1 MMMKKRIIL
10 FIVITITL
18 GIIASLVYRNSKE
31 EPRFSVYRPSHID
44 GKVVDIINEKIVLIE
59 ITDDHDGFN
68 VGDKVVVEYKIGL
81 WRNPD
86 DLGEKIPAEIFVGD
100 TIGVQFWG
108 DDVSQEG
115 EYEMITINSI
125 TKYTEEG
132 ENYREL
138 SKEHSNYI
146 AGKVVEIKDENS
158 VVVEITKERGG
169 YEIGE
174 RVYIKYKQ
182 SLYLRDISEDESENN
197 AVLKIDDEISVEV
210 WYYEIEQN
218 EDMDIIEVK
227 EVYLNN
233 WYDLPELE

>member
-1 MMMKKRIIL
+1 MKKRIIL

-18 GIIASLVYRNSKE
+18 GIMALLVYRNSKE
-31 EPRFSVYRPSHID
+31 EPRFSVYHPSHID

-81 WRNPD
+81 WSNPD
-86 DLGEKIPAEIFVGD
+86 DLGEKIPAEIFVED

-108 DDVSQEG
+108 DDVSQG
-115 EYEMITINSI
+115 DKYEMISVDSI
-125 TKYTEEG
+125 KKYTEEG

-146 AGKVVEIKDENS
+146 AGKVVEIKDNNS
-158 VVVEITKERGG
+158 VIVEVTKERGG
-169 YEIGE
+169 YKVGE
-174 RVYIKYKQ
+174 KVCIKYKQ
-182 SLYLRDISEDESENN
+182 VLYMIDISEDGNT
-197 AVLKIDDEISVEV
+197 AILKMGDEISVEA

-227 EVYLNN
+227 DIYLNN
-233 WYDLPELE
+233 WYD

>member
-1 MMMKKRIIL
+1 MKKRIIL

-31 EPRFSVYRPSHID
+31 EPRFSVHHPSYIN
-44 GKVVDIINEKIVLIE
+44 GEVVEIINESRVLIK
-59 ITDDHDGFN
+59 ITGDHDGFN
-68 VGDKVVVEYKIGL
+68 VGDKVMVEYKIGL
-81 WRNPD
+81 WID
-86 DLGEKIPAEIFVGD
+86 GEDPGEAIPAEIFVGD

-169 YEIGE
+169 YKVGE
-174 RVYIKYKQ
+174 KVCIKYKQ
-182 SLYLRDISEDESENN
+182 VLYMRDISEDESENN

-227 EVYLNN
+227 DIYLNN
-233 WYDLPELE
+233 WYDLPKLE

>member
-1 MMMKKRIIL
+1 MKKRIIL

-18 GIIASLVYRNSKE
+18 GIIAALVYQNSKE
-31 EPRFSVYRPSHID
+31 ESRFSVYRPSHID
-44 GKVVDIINEKIVLIE
+44 GKVVEIINEKKVLIE
-59 ITDDHDGFN
+59 ITGDRDGFN
-68 VGDKVVVEYKIGL
+68 EGDKVMVDYKIGL

-86 DLGEKIPAEIFVGD
+86 DLGEPIPAEIFVGD

-125 TKYTEEG
+125 TKDTAEG
-132 ENYREL
+132 DNYREL

-174 RVYIKYKQ
+174 KVYIKYKQ
-182 SLYLRDISEDESENN
+182 SLYLRNISEDESENS
-197 AVLKIDDEISVEV
+197 AVLKMGDEISVEA

-227 EVYLNN
+227 DVYLNN